1 MDPGSG
7 KLYTPEQMQRMDAE
21 KRARLVLIEGSEED
35 VRAIAA
41 HVERGTRK
49 TRRKTERKAQRASRR
64 KNR

>member
-7 KLYTPEQMQRMDAE
+7 KLYTPEQTQRMDAE
-21 KRARLVLIEGSEED
+21 KRARMVLLEGSEEHI
-35 VRAIAA
+35 RSIAA

-49 TRRKTERKAQRASRR
+49 TRRKAARKAQRASRR